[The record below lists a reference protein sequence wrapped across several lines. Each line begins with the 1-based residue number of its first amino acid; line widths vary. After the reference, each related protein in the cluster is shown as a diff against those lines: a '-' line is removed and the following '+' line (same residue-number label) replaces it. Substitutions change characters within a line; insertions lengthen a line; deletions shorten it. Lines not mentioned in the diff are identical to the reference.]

1 MKSVIVKGEKR
12 VALGKKDAKKL
23 RAQDIVPAVLY
34 GGEEVLHFA
43 VSFSQLRK
51 LIYTP
56 SVFLVDLEID
66 GETHKAIM
74 QDIQWHPVE
83 EQVLHVDFF
92 RIFDEKPIKLEVP
105 INVIGLAP
113 GITAGGKMKINL
125 RRLKVKALAK
135 DVPDTI
141 DIDVSRIELGQSIK
155 VSDLKGENLEFLNSK
170 SSVVLAVNITR
181 IAKTADDDELTSEE
195 VEEGAEAEAEV
206 EETTSN
212 E

>member
-1 MKSVIVKGEKR
+1 MKSVVVKGEKR

-23 RAQDIVPAVLY
+23 RAQEIVPAVLY

-43 VSFSQLRK
+43 VPFSELRK
-51 LIYTP
+51 IIYTP

-83 EQVLHVDFF
+83 EKVLHVDFY
-92 RIFDEKPIKLEVP
+92 RISDDKLIKIEVP

-113 GITAGGKMKINL
+113 GIAAGGKLKINL

-141 DIDVSRIELGQSIK
+141 DIDVTMVELGQSIK
-155 VSDLKGENLEFLNSK
+155 VSELAVENLDFLDSK
-170 SSVVLAVNITR
+170 SNVVLAVNVTR
-181 IAKTADDDELTSEE
+181 LAKIDDVDEELPTEE
-195 VEEGAEAEAEV
+195 GEEGAEAEEKTS
-206 EETTSN
+206 EE
-212 E
+212 

>member
-1 MKSVIVKGEKR
+1 MKSVVVKGEKR
-12 VALGKKDAKKL
+12 VALGKKDSKKL
-23 RAQDIVPAVLY
+23 RSQEIVPAVLY

-43 VSFSQLRK
+43 VSFSELRK
-51 LIYTP
+51 IIYTP

-66 GETHKAIM
+66 GETHKAIV

-92 RIFDEKPIKLEVP
+92 RISDDKPVKIEVP

-113 GITAGGKMKINL
+113 GITEGGKLKINL

-141 DIDVSRIELGQSIK
+141 DIDVTKVELGQSIK
-155 VSDLKGENLEFLNSK
+155 VGELAVENLEFLNSK
-170 SSVVLAVNITR
+170 SNVVLSVNVTR
-181 IAKTADDDELTSEE
+181 LAKLVDEELST
-195 VEEGAEAEAEV
+195 EEGEGEEAEAEETKS
-206 EETTSN
+206 EE
-212 E
+212 